1 MSMRDYAVDE
11 YGLILDSNA
20 LKRIASQMFDDF
32 EEENWEQD
40 KYEYVF
46 DMENVE
52 YIGEFSGEALKI
64 NDSGETDYR
73 DTIYYNND
81 SIFYV
86 CTLKVPSLFHAS
98 YKNVQDLISES
109 QDRLGKYLPRD
120 FDYRSNIRHIVGTYY
135 G

>member
-32 EEENWEQD
+32 EEGNWEQD
-40 KYEYVF
+40 IYEYVF
-46 DMENVE
+46 DMDNVE
-52 YIGEFSGEALKI
+52 SISEFTGEALKI
-64 NDSGETDYR
+64 NDNGETDYR
-73 DTIYYNND
+73 DTVYYNYD
-81 SIFYV
+81 SIFYA
-86 CTLKVPSLFHAS
+86 CTLKAPSLFHAS
-98 YKNVQDLISES
+98 YRNVQDLISEF
-109 QDRLGKYLPRD
+109 QNRLGKYLPRD